1 MGLFACILFSIIACW
16 ITISLNPKLK
26 PIKSMFV
33 FFTGATGGI
42 IGAMLG
48 KYFHFA
54 DLDMF
59 NMYSV
64 GMGIVAGIVLTA
76 ILSLTNRTT
85 LSAEAQAELAYEEE
99 NI

>member
-26 PIKSMFV
+26 PIKGSFV
-33 FFTGATGGI
+33 FITGAVGGT

-48 KYFHFA
+48 RHFHFA

-64 GMGIVAGIVLTA
+64 GMGIVSGISLTT
-76 ILSLTNRTT
+76 ILSFMKRTDPNDVT
-85 LSAEAQAELAYEEE
+85 AEMVYEEE
-99 NI
+99 NY